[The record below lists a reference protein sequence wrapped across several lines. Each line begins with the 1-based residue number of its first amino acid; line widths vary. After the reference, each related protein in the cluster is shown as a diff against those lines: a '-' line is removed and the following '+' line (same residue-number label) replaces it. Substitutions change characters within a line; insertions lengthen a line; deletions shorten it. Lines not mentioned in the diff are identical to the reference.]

1 MTKITKKMDRRRHK
15 KMTAK
20 KHRKHTKKNKRKRK
34 IKTLKTPK
42 LHLDP
47 NPLPGEMGESDTS
60 EMNIDEL
67 NMGDLNVGEHSE
79 DNQISESTKTTPQK
93 QKSSQAGD
101 WVTKLNNDGNY
112 NNNDDDD
119 SDNYNYDD
127 FESHEK
133 DDPAI

>member
-20 KHRKHTKKNKRKRK
+20 KHRKHTRKSNRKKK
-34 IKTLKTPK
+34 IKTLRKSK
-42 LHLDP
+42 LPLVP
-47 NPLPGEMGESDTS
+47 IALNPLPGEMGESDTS

-67 NMGDLNVGEHSE
+67 IVSEHNE

-93 QKSSQAGD
+93 QKSIDQAGD
-101 WVTKLNNDGNY
+101 WVTKLNNDGDY

-127 FESHEK
+127 FESREK
-133 DDPAI
+133 DDPAY